1 MYGGTL
7 NNFTAEI
14 VTNAPEETL
23 EVGVKLAPFIGVGKI
38 AYLKGPLGAGKTTL
52 VKGITSYYNCTQPA
66 KSPTFILVTSYFGDI
81 SINHCDFFRLNNSEE
96 IFDLALEEYL
106 EDGNL
111 IIEWPEIGEKYLP
124 DPDVEII
131 LEHTDDENKRKISIN
146 SYNKQV
152 LSSIKK

>member
-1 MYGGTL
+1 M
-7 NNFTAEI
+7 NSFSKEI
-14 VTNAPEETL
+14 ITNSSEETL
-23 EVGVKLAPFIGVGKI
+23 GLGMKLAPFIGIGKI
-38 AYLKGPLGAGKTTL
+38 AYLKGPLGAGKTTI
-52 VKGITSYYNCTQPA
+52 VKGITEFYKCSQPA

-124 DPDVEII
+124 EPDLEII
-131 LEHTDDENKRKISIN
+131 LEHTDLSSKRKIIIRS
-146 SYNKQV
+146 NKKEN
-152 LSSIKK
+152 LEKLI

>member
-7 NNFTAEI
+7 NNFTADI

-23 EVGVKLAPFIGVGKI
+23 EIGIKLAPFIGVGKI
-38 AYLKGPLGAGKTTL
+38 AYLKGSLGAGKTTL

-66 KSPTFILVTSYFGDI
+66 KCPTFILVTSYFGDI

-124 DPDVEII
+124 APDIEII

-146 SYNKQV
+146 SCNEQV
-152 LSSIKK
+152 LSNIKK

>member
-1 MYGGTL
+1 M
-7 NNFTAEI
+7 
-14 VTNAPEETL
+14 
-23 EVGVKLAPFIGVGKI
+23 KLGFIGIGKI

-52 VKGITSYYNCTQPA
+52 VKGITEFYKCSQPA

-124 DPDVEII
+124 KPDLEII
-131 LEHTDDENKRKISIN
+131 LEHTDLSSQRKII
-146 SYNKQV
+146 
-152 LSSIKK
+152 IKSR

>member
-1 MYGGTL
+1 M
-7 NNFTAEI
+7 NSFSKEI
-14 VTNAPEETL
+14 VTNTPEETL
-23 EVGVKLAPFIGVGKI
+23 GLGIKLAPFIGIGKI

-52 VKGITSYYNCTQPA
+52 VKGITEFYKCSQPA

-111 IIEWPEIGEKYLP
+111 IIEWPEIAKKIKIKNSISLIFKYNQSYTERYLT
-124 DPDVEII
+124 II
-131 LEHTDDENKRKISIN
+131 SKNKKIIN
-146 SYNKQV
+146 EFK
-152 LSSIKK
+152 

>member
-1 MYGGTL
+1 L
-7 NNFTAEI
+7 NSFSKEI
-14 VTNAPEETL
+14 VTNTPEETL
-23 EVGVKLAPFIGVGKI
+23 GLGIKLAPFIGIGKI

-52 VKGITSYYNCTQPA
+52 VKGITEFYKCSQPA

-124 DPDVEII
+124 KPDLEII
-131 LEHTDDENKRKISIN
+131 LEHTDLSSQRKIIIKSN
-146 SYNKQV
+146 NKES
-152 LSSIKK
+152 LEKLL